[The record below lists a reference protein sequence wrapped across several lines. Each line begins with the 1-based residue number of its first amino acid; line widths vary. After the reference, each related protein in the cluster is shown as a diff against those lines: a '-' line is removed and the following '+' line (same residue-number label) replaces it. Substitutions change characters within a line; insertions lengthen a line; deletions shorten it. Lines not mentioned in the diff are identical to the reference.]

1 MALPL
6 EWVSG
11 SFQASGFVLMS
22 LVHKVIILNKPL
34 KIRGFSFGQWA
45 ILAIAVSLG
54 FFLAFKCPTDWKL
67 GNLPLGV
74 FVWVAIVGL
83 AMVGVNAAEFKP
95 MAWWRNLLLYKI
107 LGTVPKAYYPH
118 VEEENFIYPDPD
130 VIDIQRREDE
140 GYIELQV

>member
-1 MALPL
+1 MAV
-6 EWVSG
+6 WHSI
-11 SFQASGFVLMS
+11 SAGFVLMS

-45 ILAIAVSLG
+45 ILAVSVSLA

-74 FVWVAIVGL
+74 FVWVGIVGI

-95 MAWWRNLLLYKI
+95 FAWWRNLLLYKL
-107 LGTVPKAYYPH
+107 LGISPKNYFPH
-118 VEEENFIYPDPD
+118 VEQETHIYPDPD
-130 VIDIQRREDE
+130 VIDPLKREDE
-140 GYIELQV
+140 GYIELEM